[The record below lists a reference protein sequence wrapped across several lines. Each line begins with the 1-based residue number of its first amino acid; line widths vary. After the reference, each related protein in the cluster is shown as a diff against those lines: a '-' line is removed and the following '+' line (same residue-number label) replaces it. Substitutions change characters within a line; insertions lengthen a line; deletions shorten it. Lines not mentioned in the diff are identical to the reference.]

1 MSTKKVSPWK
11 KSLEKRHEDAG
22 QGAQININLIKK
34 LKSIRTEKSK
44 NENTEQ
50 IYYEIE
56 HKNKQISGKAKGNL
70 KENKIKNQK
79 GWRERIW
86 DREMRL
92 SQQAV
97 GDGVLL
103 PATLQLVAAARAGR
117 KAHGDG

>member
-70 KENKIKNQK
+70 K
-79 GWRERIW
+79 
-86 DREMRL
+86 
-92 SQQAV
+92 
-97 GDGVLL
+97 
-103 PATLQLVAAARAGR
+103 
-117 KAHGDG
+117 